1 MTPATAGRDESE
13 GVIHSFMRG
22 VLSLGKAWTTTAWT
36 PARTDEVL
44 MAMDATRRSRMDG
57 KTFDSLTKLT
67 STSTG
72 RRRLVQAAAAA
83 GIGGFLARSGATAQV
98 VAEAC
103 QRRQSSCT
111 RDRQCECNRG
121 EEFKNVVCDPL
132 ARKCDKRGE
141 RCCGRSDATCGSDCG
156 CCRGYRCN
164 SSNRCER
171 R

>member
-1 MTPATAGRDESE
+1 
-13 GVIHSFMRG
+13 MR
-22 VLSLGKAWTTTAWT
+22 A
-36 PARTDEVL
+36 PARMDDVL
-44 MAMDATRRSRMDG
+44 MALDAKRRYRMDG

-83 GIGGFLARSGATAQV
+83 GLGGFLGRSGTTAQV

-103 QRRQSSCT
+103 QRRQSRCN
-111 RDRQCECNRG
+111 RDRQCKCNTG
-121 EEFKNVVCDPL
+121 EQFKNVVCDPL
-132 ARKCDKRGE
+132 PRKCDKRGE
-141 RCCGRSDATCGSDCG
+141 RCCGRSDATCDRDCD

-164 SSNRCER
+164 DNKKCVR